1 MITAR
6 HQTSTAATQRK
17 GVTFLDYIERS
28 IKELTLSRKFGT
40 ARNYTKARN
49 SFRTFLDG
57 GDISLRALDEAT
69 IQEYDDWLRKR
80 GIVRNTVS
88 FYMRILRSVY
98 NKAVKDRLAR
108 QASPFSNVYTGIDKT
123 RKKALNERSIGRLL
137 KLDLKGFPGLS
148 LSRDLFIFSFFTRGM
163 SFVDIAFLRKR
174 DINGKYISYHRQ
186 KTGHQL
192 TILMEP
198 CIAAIIKRY
207 AEKTKGSPYIFP
219 ILSSSDKQTAYRQYQ
234 TALGYHNRKLKTLA
248 ELAGLNIPLSSY
260 CARHS
265 WATVARN
272 HSIPVSVISEALGH
286 TSEKMTLIYL
296 DSLETSVIDK
306 ANHQVLESVLKTVSL

>member
-1 MITAR
+1 MTTAR
-6 HQTSTAATQRK
+6 HLTTTGATQRK
-17 GVTFLDYIERS
+17 ALTFLDYIEQR
-28 IKELTLSRKFGT
+28 INELTLSRKFGT

-49 SFRTFLDG
+49 SFRAFLNG
-57 GDISLRALDEAT
+57 GDIPLRALDEST
-69 IQEYDDWLRKR
+69 IHEYDDWLRKR

-98 NKAVKDRLAR
+98 NKAAKDRLVR
-108 QASPFSNVYTGIDKT
+108 QASPFTDVYTGIDRT
-123 RKKALNERSIGRLL
+123 RKKALDERSLGKLL
-137 KLDLKGFPGLS
+137 KLDLRNSPGLS
-148 LSRDLFIFSFFTRGM
+148 LSRDLFLFSFFTRGM
-163 SFVDIAFLRKR
+163 SFVDIAFLRKQ
-174 DINGKYISYHRQ
+174 DIKGKYISYHRQ
-186 KTGHQL
+186 KTGRQL

-198 CIAAIIKRY
+198 CIEAIVKRY

-219 ILSSSDKQTAYRQYQ
+219 ILSSSDKITTYRQYQ
-234 TALGYHNRKLKTLA
+234 TALGYHNRKLKALA

-272 HSIPVSVISEALGH
+272 RSIPVSVISEAMGH
-286 TSEKMTLIYL
+286 ASERMTLIYL

-306 ANHQVLESVLKTVSL
+306 ANHRVLESVMKTVSL